1 MRAIARAATAIESR
15 DPNAAEILKT
25 LFPNTGNATTF
36 GITGPPGAGKS
47 TLVDQ
52 MTRALRREG
61 RRVGILAVDP
71 TSPFTGGAIL
81 GDRIRMQS
89 HHADPDVFIRSMATR
104 GQLGGLAPATADL
117 SLLLDAAGYETIL
130 IETVGVGQDEV
141 DIVRLADVTAVVLMP
156 GMGDDIQALKA
167 GMMEIGDVYLLNKAD
182 QPGIDKLEHE
192 LKSLL
197 SLAPRQDGWSPPI
210 VRCVAAEGTGVDAA
224 IQAMRSFHASR
235 LGRRRLVQNWNIR
248 LRAMYRER
256 VSVRLAAD
264 EVERA
269 AERVAARETD
279 PFTIVNDWLER
290 Y

>member
-1 MRAIARAATAIESR
+1 MRAIARAATAIENR

-156 GMGDDIQALKA
+156 GMGDDIQAIKA

>member
-1 MRAIARAATAIESR
+1 MRAIARAATAIENR
-15 DPNAAEILKT
+15 DPDAAEILKT

-156 GMGDDIQALKA
+156 GMGDDIQAIKA

>member
-1 MRAIARAATAIESR
+1 
-15 DPNAAEILKT
+15 
-25 LFPNTGNATTF
+25 
-36 GITGPPGAGKS
+36 
-47 TLVDQ
+47 
-52 MTRALRREG
+52 
-61 RRVGILAVDP
+61 
-71 TSPFTGGAIL
+71 
-81 GDRIRMQS
+81 MQS

-156 GMGDDIQALKA
+156 GMGDDIQAIKA

-182 QPGIDKLEHE
+182 QPGIDNLEHE

-197 SLAPRQDGWSPPI
+197 SLAARQDGWSPPI

-235 LGRRRLVQNWNIR
+235 LGRRRLVQNWSIR

-256 VSVRLAAD
+256 VSVRLNAD

>member
-1 MRAIARAATAIESR
+1 MRAIARAATAIENR

-156 GMGDDIQALKA
+156 GMGDDIQAIKA

-269 AERVAARETD
+269 AERVAVRETD

>member
-1 MRAIARAATAIESR
+1 LRAIARAATAIENR

-156 GMGDDIQALKA
+156 GMGDDIQAIKA

>member
-1 MRAIARAATAIESR
+1 MRAIARAATAIENH
-15 DPNAAEILKT
+15 DPYAAEILKT
-25 LFPNTGNATTF
+25 LFPYTGRATTF

-52 MTRALRREG
+52 IARALRSEQQ
-61 RRVGILAVDP
+61 RVGILAVDP

-89 HHADPDVFIRSMATR
+89 HHDDPDVFIRSMATR

-117 SLLLDAAGYETIL
+117 SLLLDAAGYQTIL

-141 DIVRLADVTAVVLMP
+141 DIVRLADVTAVVLVP
-156 GMGDDIQALKA
+156 GMGDDIQAIKA
-167 GMMEIGDVYLLNKAD
+167 GIMEIGDVYVLNKAD
-182 QPGIDKLEHE
+182 QPGIEKLEHE

-197 SLAPRQDGWSPPI
+197 SLAPRPDGWSPPI
-210 VRCVAAEGTGVDAA
+210 VRCVASEGTGIDGL
-224 IQAMRSFHASR
+224 IQAMRSFHTSK
-235 LGRRRLVQNWNIR
+235 LGHQRLVQNWNIR
-248 LRAMYRER
+248 LRAMFRER
-256 VSVRLAAD
+256 VSIRLSPD

-269 AERVAARETD
+269 AERVAARESD

>member
-1 MRAIARAATAIESR
+1 LRAIARAATAIENR
-15 DPNAAEILKT
+15 DPCAAEILKT
-25 LFPNTGNATTF
+25 LFPHTGKAATF

-52 MTRALRREG
+52 MTRALRREQE
-61 RRVGILAVDP
+61 RVGILAVDP
-71 TSPFTGGAIL
+71 TSPFSGGAIL

-117 SLLLDAAGYETIL
+117 SLLLDAAGYQTIL

-141 DIVRLADVTAVVLMP
+141 DIARLADVTAVVLVP
-156 GMGDDIQALKA
+156 GMGDDVQAIKA
-167 GMMEIGDVYLLNKAD
+167 GIMEIGDVYVLNKAD
-182 QPGIDKLEHE
+182 QPGIEKLEHE

-197 SLAPRQDGWSPPI
+197 SLAPRPDGWSPPI
-210 VRCVAAEGTGVDAA
+210 VRCVASEGSGVDEV
-224 IQAMRSFHASR
+224 IEAMRGFHASGV
-235 LGRRRLVQNWNIR
+235 GRRRLVQNWNIR
-248 LRAMYRER
+248 LRAMFRER
-256 VSVRLAAD
+256 VSVRLAEG

-269 AERVAARETD
+269 AERVASRETD

>member
-1 MRAIARAATAIESR
+1 MRAIARAATAIENR
-15 DPNAAEILKT
+15 DLNAIEILKT
-25 LFPNTGNATTF
+25 LFPYTGNATTF

-61 RRVGILAVDP
+61 QRVGILAVDP
-71 TSPFTGGAIL
+71 TSPFSGGAIL

-89 HHADPDVFIRSMATR
+89 HHADPEVFIRSMATR

-141 DIVRLADVTAVVLMP
+141 DIVRIADVTAVVLMP
-156 GMGDDIQALKA
+156 GMGDDIQAIKA

-210 VRCVAAEGTGVDAA
+210 VRCVASEGAGVDPA
-224 IQAMRSFHASR
+224 IQAMRAFHASR

-256 VSVRLAAD
+256 ALVRLAAD

-279 PFTIVNDWLER
+279 PFTIVNEWLER

>member
-1 MRAIARAATAIESR
+1 LRAIARAATAIENR
-15 DPNAAEILKT
+15 DPDAAEILKT
-25 LFPNTGNATTF
+25 LFPHTGNATTF

-52 MTRALRREG
+52 MVRALRREG

-156 GMGDDIQALKA
+156 GMGDDIQAIKA

-197 SLAPRQDGWSPPI
+197 SLAPREDGWSPPI

-256 VSVRLAAD
+256 VSVRLNAD

>member
-1 MRAIARAATAIESR
+1 LRAIARAATAIENR
-15 DPNAAEILKT
+15 DPDAAEILKT
-25 LFPNTGNATTF
+25 LFPHTGNATTF

-52 MTRALRREG
+52 MVRALRREG

-156 GMGDDIQALKA
+156 GMGDDIQAIKA

-182 QPGIDKLEHE
+182 QPGIDNLEHE

-197 SLAPRQDGWSPPI
+197 SLAARQDGWSPPI

-235 LGRRRLVQNWNIR
+235 LGRRRLVQNWSIR

-256 VSVRLAAD
+256 VSVRLNAD